1 MATQTFE
8 ITEYQYGFFNNAAY
22 HNKRMLAYLYQNDN
36 RIATIF
42 FQDDLK
48 APHTDRHG
56 QICIY
61 YRMEDLH
68 SVIDMLRNEKP
79 IFLHYKETS
88 KITQA
93 FLTTSKEPVG
103 EGE

>member
-1 MATQTFE
+1 MATRTFE
-8 ITEYQYGFFNNAAY
+8 ITEYQYGFFNDVAY
-22 HNKRMLAYLYQNDN
+22 HNRRMLAYLYQNDN
-36 RIATIF
+36 RIAIVF

-48 APHTDRHG
+48 APHTDKDG
-56 QICIY
+56 QICVY

-68 SVIDMLRNEKP
+68 SVIDMLRNENP
-79 IFLHYKETS
+79 IFLHYSENQKFTR
-88 KITQA
+88 A